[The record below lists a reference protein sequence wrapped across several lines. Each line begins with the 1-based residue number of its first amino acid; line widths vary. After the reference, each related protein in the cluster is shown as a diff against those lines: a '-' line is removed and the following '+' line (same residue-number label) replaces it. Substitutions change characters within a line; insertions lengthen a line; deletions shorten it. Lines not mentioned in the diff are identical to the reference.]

1 MFEQTLDVEHSFGH
15 HRPMH
20 RTGVRRRR
28 RRLTVFVGIC
38 LFVGVITGPVAHAF
52 SGSDR
57 PEVRRYVVRSGDTL
71 WSIAHTVQPN
81 ADPRLVID
89 QIQRTNGLSDA
100 SLVPG
105 QRLAV
110 PASA

>member
-28 RRLTVFVGIC
+28 LIVLVGASM
-38 LFVGVITGPVAHAF
+38 LVAGVTGPVAHAF
-52 SGSDR
+52 SGPDHAV
-57 PEVRRYVVRSGDTL
+57 VRHYVVQSGDTL
-71 WSIAHTVQPN
+71 WSIARTVQPG
-81 ADPRLVID
+81 ADPRVVID
-89 QIQRTNGLSDA
+89 QIQRTNGLAGTSI
-100 SLVPG
+100 VPG
-105 QRLAV
+105 ERLAV

>member
-28 RRLTVFVGIC
+28 LTLFVGIC

-52 SGSDR
+52 SGPDR
-57 PEVRRYVVRSGDTL
+57 PVVHRYVVRSGDTL
-71 WSIAHTVQPN
+71 WSIARTVQPD